1 MLIPAGTTNTGST
14 TATVPGTVTNVV
26 NITPS
31 KTVGSSTMAVGAT
44 TSFTLV
50 VSNAGPSTLTG
61 SINDVIPAQ
70 LTRRWRASASQVNGS
85 ASTAN
90 FSLTGTTFA
99 GSVTI
104 ASGGT
109 VTVTI
114 QVTGLSSGSYTNTL
128 TVLMPAGTTNTGSTT
143 ATVPGHG
150 DQRGQHRPDQDRGLQ
165 HDGRGRR
172 PPASPWW

>member
-1 MLIPAGTTNTGST
+1 MGG
-14 TATVPGTVTNVV
+14 
-26 NITPS
+26 
-31 KTVGSSTMAVGAT
+31 T

-50 VSNAGPSTLTG
+50 VSNGGPSTLTG

-70 LTRRWRASASQVNGS
+70 LTTTLAGIASQVNGS

-90 FSLTGTTFA
+90 FSLTGATFA

-114 QVTGLSSGSYTNTL
+114 QVTGVTTGSYTNTL
-128 TVLMPAGTTNTGSTT
+128 NVLVPAGTTNTGSND
-143 ATVPGHG
+143 GHG
-150 DQRGQHRPDQDRGLQ
+150 LGHGHQRGQHRADQGGGSAPPSRWAA
-165 HDGRGRR
+165 

>member
-1 MLIPAGTTNTGST
+1 M
-14 TATVPGTVTNVV
+14 
-26 NITPS
+26 
-31 KTVGSSTMAVGAT
+31 
-44 TSFTLV
+44 
-50 VSNAGPSTLTG
+50 SNAGPSTLTG

-70 LTRRWRASASQVNGS
+70 LTATGVSSAVNGS

-114 QVTGLSSGSYTNTL
+114 QVTGAQRQLHQH
-128 TVLMPAGTTNTGSTT
+128 PDRAGAGGHDQHRQHDGHG
-143 ATVPGHG
+143 PGHG
-150 DQRGQHRPDQDRGLQ
+150 EQRGQHHPEQDGGLH
-165 HDGRGRR
+165 HDRRGRTTSFTLVVSNAGPQR
-172 PPASPWW
+172 